1 MNTTSKEVRLN
12 NSITIPSVGLGVWR
26 GREESEQMMRTAI
39 QYGYRHID
47 TAKIYHNEPE
57 TGKAVR
63 ECGVNREELFVTTKI
78 WVDAI
83 REGSTIEAFDKSLET
98 MRLEYIDLLLLHWP
112 VSGYQKAYEDLEEIY
127 KKGKA
132 KAIGVSNCKIHH
144 LKEIMVKADIIPAVN
159 QIQYNPYF
167 QPDETV
173 SFCRENGIMV
183 EAYSPL
189 GHGDIFGDKTL
200 QEIANKYGKTI
211 AQVVLRWEL
220 QKGLVILPKS
230 VHDKRIKENIQLF
243 DFELKEEDC
252 KLIDRLNRTERSCG
266 VDPDDCEGLI
276 Q

>member
-47 TAKIYHNEPE
+47 TAKIYHNEQE

-127 KKGKA
+127 KKSKA

-252 KLIDRLNRTERSCG
+252 KLIDRLNRNERSCG